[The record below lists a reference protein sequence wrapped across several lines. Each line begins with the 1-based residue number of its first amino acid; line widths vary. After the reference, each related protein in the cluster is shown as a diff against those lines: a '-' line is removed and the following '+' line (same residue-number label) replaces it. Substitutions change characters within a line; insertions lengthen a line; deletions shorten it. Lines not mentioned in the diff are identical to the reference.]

1 MGLDMY
7 LYKKMYVGNDYK
19 EPKDQVKIEVKGVK
33 QERVSE
39 IVEKVGYW
47 RKANQIHNWF
57 ISNCSEDGC
66 TDNCSEIYVDREQLE
81 ELLKT
86 LNLVLDSTKLV
97 KGKIHNGT
105 RYENGKTIEIYED
118 GLIMENDKIAK
129 ELLPTQEG
137 FFFGSN
143 DYDQYYYEDL
153 KTTKKIL
160 EEVLKE
166 TDGDFY
172 YRASW

>member
-19 EPKDQVKIEVKGVK
+19 EPKDQVKIEVEGVK

-57 ISNCSEDGC
+57 INNCTKNGEDDC
-66 TDNCSEIYVDREQLE
+66 KEMYVNREQLE

-86 LNLVLDSTKLV
+86 VNLVLDSTKLV
-97 KGKIHNGT
+97 KGKIHNCT
-105 RYENGKTIEIYED
+105 RYEDGKPIEIYED
-118 GLIMENDKIAK
+118 GLIMENDKIAR

-137 FFFGSN
+137 FFFGNSN
-143 DYDQYYYEDL
+143 YDQYYYENL
-153 KTTKKIL
+153 QETKKLL

-172 YRASW
+172 YKASW

>member
-1 MGLDMY
+1 MY

-57 ISNCSEDGC
+57 INNCTENGEDDC
-66 TDNCSEIYVDREQLE
+66 KEMYVDREQLE

-86 LNLVLDSTKLV
+86 VNLVLNSTKLV

-105 RYENGKTIEIYED
+105 RD

-137 FFFGSN
+137 FFFGDN
-143 DYDQYYYEDL
+143 EYDECYYEDL
-153 KTTKKIL
+153 KTTKKLL

>member
-47 RKANQIHNWF
+47 RKANQIHSWF
-57 ISNCSEDGC
+57 INNCTENGEDDC
-66 TDNCSEIYVDREQLE
+66 KEMYVDREQLE

-86 LNLVLDSTKLV
+86 VNLVLNSTKLV

-105 RYENGKTIEIYED
+105 RYEDGKSIEVYED

-137 FFFGSN
+137 FFFGDN
-143 DYDQYYYEDL
+143 EYDEYYYKDL
-153 KTTKKIL
+153 QKTKKLL